1 MSMGRIAVSPSTMQ
15 RYVTE
20 LGRLGETPEGG
31 LCRFQYDAAWCDARD
46 LLQTW
51 FTEAGLHVH
60 TDAAGNI
67 FGRLVGADDSRTILT
82 GSHLDTVPFGGKYDG
97 ALGILAALAALKT
110 LRDNLGQPQR
120 SLEVVALCEEESSRF
135 QANFFGSRAILGL
148 IEPSELESHV
158 DAEGISL
165 RQAMASAGLRADLIT
180 DAVRQ
185 DLDAFIELHIEQG
198 RVLIDEQT
206 DIGIVDTIT
215 GLVWESYE
223 VEGRTDHA
231 GATPM
236 ALRIDAMQ
244 AAIEMSA
251 AITRRVEDEGPPAV
265 ATNGQWNVYPGSF
278 SAVPGRVK
286 FSLDLRHPDVKVR
299 NGLLDAVHEECA
311 KIAERRNVR
320 LRIRSLKDESPA
332 TLDPGLQQ
340 VCRESAEACG
350 LSWKAMPSGAGHD
363 SQLMAHHVPTALVF
377 VPSVEGRSHCPDEF
391 TSNEDCAR
399 GATVLASALARL
411 AY

>member
-1 MSMGRIAVSPSTMQ
+1 MSLSRIAVAPSTME

-51 FTEAGLHVH
+51 FTEAGLRVH
-60 TDAAGNI
+60 IDAAGNI
-67 FGRLVGADDSRTILT
+67 FGRLVGVDDSRTILT

-97 ALGILAALAALKT
+97 ALGILAGLAALKT

-135 QANFFGSRAILGL
+135 QANFFGSRTVLGL
-148 IEPSELESHV
+148 VEPSELESHL
-158 DAEGISL
+158 DAEGVSL
-165 RQAMASAGLRADLIT
+165 RQAMASAGLQADLIT
-180 DAVRQ
+180 DAARR

-206 DIGIVDTIT
+206 DIGIVETIT

-223 VEGRTDHA
+223 IEGRTDHA

-236 ALRIDAMQ
+236 DLRTDAMQ

-251 AITRRVEDEGPPAV
+251 AITRRVEDEGRPAV
-265 ATNGQWNVYPGSF
+265 VTNGQWNVHPGSP

-286 FSLDLRHPDVKVR
+286 FSLDLRHTEAKAR
-299 NGLLDAVHEECA
+299 NELLEAVHEECA

-363 SQLMAHHVPTALVF
+363 SQLMAQHVPTAMVF
-377 VPSVEGRSHCPDEF
+377 VPSVEGRSHCPEEF

-399 GATVLASALARL
+399 GATVLAAALARL